1 MPNCNSFSRADVVVE
16 MINKD
21 MYLQAI
27 HSILAF
33 EFQNAFPLGSIL
45 THIMEKLEHDKK
57 DENEGKASVCLSSS
71 HVVFYFN

>member
-1 MPNCNSFSRADVVVE
+1 

-27 HSILAF
+27 HCILAF
-33 EFQNAFPLGSIL
+33 EFQNAFRLGSIL
-45 THIMEKLEHDKK
+45 THIMEKLEHDRK
-57 DENEGKASVCLSSS
+57 DENEGASVCLSSS

>member
-1 MPNCNSFSRADVVVE
+1 VPNCNSFSLADVVVE
-16 MINKD
+16 MINRD

-33 EFQNAFPLGSIL
+33 EFPNAFPLGSTL
-45 THIMEKLEHDKK
+45 THIMEKLEHDRK
-57 DENEGKASVCLSSS
+57 DENEGQALVCLSSS